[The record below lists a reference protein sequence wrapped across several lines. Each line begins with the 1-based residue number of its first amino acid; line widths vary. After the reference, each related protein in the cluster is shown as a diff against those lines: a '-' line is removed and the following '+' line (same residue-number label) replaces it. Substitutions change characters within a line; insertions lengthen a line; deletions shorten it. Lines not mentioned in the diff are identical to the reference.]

1 MGAMLTGKAAQGRG
15 CAWGLLVVVSVAA
28 ALLPRGG
35 CAGSEA
41 GGLHWRQPEM
51 REPLV
56 SDSES
61 DSDTFALRAKASK
74 QMKEAVDAEGAR
86 VARAKRKADRGSGFV
101 PHAAGGEIVEA
112 DGSVK
117 AMSRSRKDSTV
128 FYADEALREAVEDR
142 PDVFQH
148 PPIEDSD
155 ELVLWLSIAEA
166 QAKVE
171 RRQRELDRRLWV
183 AAKRGDVAQARHALE
198 MGALPGTCDPN
209 GTPALVLA
217 AGGGQVV
224 HVSGDDPGG
233 GMAAA
238 MGRGDRLGAGG
249 EVAVERGGGWGGGGG
264 AAGAP
269 GVGGRC

>member
-1 MGAMLTGKAAQGRG
+1 
-15 CAWGLLVVVSVAA
+15 
-28 ALLPRGG
+28 
-35 CAGSEA
+35 
-41 GGLHWRQPEM
+41 M

-56 SDSES
+56 SDSEP

-171 RRQRELDRRLWV
+171 RRQRELDGQVLREHRALMRSRRPASTSRAVGAGAGTL
-183 AAKRGDVAQARHALE
+183 ARSLLGSDVA
-198 MGALPGTCDPN
+198 GSGSSSD
-209 GTPALVLA
+209 
-217 AGGGQVV
+217 VV
-224 HVSGDDPGG
+224 
-233 GMAAA
+233 
-238 MGRGDRLGAGG
+238 
-249 EVAVERGGGWGGGGG
+249 
-264 AAGAP
+264 
-269 GVGGRC
+269 